1 MVSRPAAMFG
11 VGMVAG
17 AFLAAAGL
25 FFSLDDVQPASDCQ
39 TVLVMTE

>member
-1 MVSRPAAMFG
+1 MTRPAAMFG
-11 VGMVAG
+11 VGMLAG

-25 FFSLDDVQPASDCQ
+25 FFSLNDVRPAGDCQ